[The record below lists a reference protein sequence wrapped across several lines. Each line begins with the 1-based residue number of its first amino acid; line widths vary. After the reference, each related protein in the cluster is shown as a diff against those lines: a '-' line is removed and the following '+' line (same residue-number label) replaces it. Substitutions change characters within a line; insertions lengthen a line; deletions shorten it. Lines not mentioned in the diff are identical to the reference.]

1 MSHQHYNWY
10 TLSIARNFSNYMF
23 KRQSQW
29 PRGLRCGSTA
39 ARLLRLW
46 VRIPPGAFVC
56 CECCV
61 LSGKGLYVEL
71 ITRPEES
78 HRLWCIAMCDIGT
91 TRMRRPW
98 PALGRSAT
106 GQKKVEYSW
115 FILHTTLTKHSS
127 PGLNKFLK
135 YLNYKNKRIR
145 NPPPPEKKRI
155 GWRRAA
161 RHYMLT
167 RQAVTE
173 IEGLAV

>member
-98 PALGRSAT
+98 PAAAP
-106 GQKKVEYSW
+106 QDKKKW
-115 FILHTTLTKHSS
+115 NTLDLFYTQHSQNTHHLDLINF
-127 PGLNKFLK
+127 LN
-135 YLNYKNKRIR
+135 I
-145 NPPPPEKKRI
+145 
-155 GWRRAA
+155 
-161 RHYMLT
+161 
-167 RQAVTE
+167 
-173 IEGLAV
+173 